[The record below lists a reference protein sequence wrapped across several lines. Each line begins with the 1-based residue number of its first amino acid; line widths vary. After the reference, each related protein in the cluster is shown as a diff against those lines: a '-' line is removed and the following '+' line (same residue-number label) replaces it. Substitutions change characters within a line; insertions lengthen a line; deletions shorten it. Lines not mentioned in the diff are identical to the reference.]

1 MGLVQNL
8 KKKFNKWVD
17 ITLAELCSA
26 YIKQLAKQTS
36 RKRDNSLLTES
47 SPSRLTTERQSTT
60 IVTSSQDTSEKIIMD
75 LDKTD
80 EAVVYAREWS
90 MDMINSDIPME
101 NVKAIYEEFQ
111 EWIDVDEDA
120 ESLEVLALEPIEPI
134 DDQS

>member
-1 MGLVQNL
+1 M
-8 KKKFNKWVD
+8 
-17 ITLAELCSA
+17 EH
-26 YIKQLAKQTS
+26 
-36 RKRDNSLLTES
+36 
-47 SPSRLTTERQSTT
+47 QSTT
-60 IVTSSQDTSEKIIMD
+60 IVTSSQDTSEKTIMD
-75 LDKTD
+75 WDKTD

-120 ESLEVLALEPIEPI
+120 ISLEVLALEPIEPI

>member
-8 KKKFNKWVD
+8 KKKFNDWVEK
-17 ITLAELCSA
+17 ILVELSYH
-26 YIKQLAKQTS
+26 YIIQKAKQTS
-36 RKRDNSLLTES
+36 RKQGNSLSKECLQNNLTMGH
-47 SPSRLTTERQSTT
+47 QSTT
-60 IVTSSQDTSEKIIMD
+60 IVTSSQDTSEKTIMD
-75 LDKTD
+75 WDKTD

-120 ESLEVLALEPIEPI
+120 VSLEVLALEPIEPI

>member
-26 YIKQLAKQTS
+26 YIKQLAKQTTK
-36 RKRDNSLLTES
+36 KRSNSLPKECLQNNLTMGH
-47 SPSRLTTERQSTT
+47 QSTT

-75 LDKTD
+75 WDKTD

-90 MDMINSDIPME
+90 IDMIDSDIPME
-101 NVKAIYEEFQ
+101 NAKAIYQEFQ
-111 EWIDVDEDA
+111 EWIDVDENA
-120 ESLEVLALEPIEPI
+120 KSLEVLAIEPIEPI

>member
-8 KKKFNKWVD
+8 KKKFNNWVD
-17 ITLAELCSA
+17 KTLAELSSA

-36 RKRDNSLLTES
+36 RKRDNSLSKES
-47 SPSRLTTERQSTT
+47 SPSLLTMGHQSTT

-75 LDKTD
+75 WDKTD

-90 MDMINSDIPME
+90 IDMIDSDISME
-101 NVKAIYEEFQ
+101 NAKAIYQEFQ
-111 EWIDVDEDA
+111 EWIDVDENA
-120 ESLEVLALEPIEPI
+120 KSLEVLAIEPIEPI

>member
-26 YIKQLAKQTS
+26 YIKQLAKQTTKKQS
-36 RKRDNSLLTES
+36 NSLSTECLQNNLTMEH
-47 SPSRLTTERQSTT
+47 QSTT

>member
-8 KKKFNKWVD
+8 KKKFSNWVD

-26 YIKQLAKQTS
+26 YIKQLAKQTMKKQS
-36 RKRDNSLLTES
+36 NSLSTECLQNNLTMEH
-47 SPSRLTTERQSTT
+47 QSTT

-80 EAVVYAREWS
+80 EADVYAREWS

-120 ESLEVLALEPIEPI
+120 ISLEVLALEPIEPI
-134 DDQS
+134 DDHS